1 MLKQIQQQQI
11 EKTLSEEEVNWIKLE
26 KYCVNPITGQKGNKV
41 SNKRVKQVWIQLQK
55 LLKEIE
61 QDQSK
66 LIKTKN
72 EWKLQEICDQV
83 EELENALENQMKQR
97 NILEF
102 NA

>member
-1 MLKQIQQQQI
+1 MLKQAQQQQI

-26 KYCVNPITGQKGNKV
+26 KYMVNPITGQKGNKV

-83 EELENALENQMKQR
+83 EELENALEN
-97 NILEF
+97 
-102 NA
+102 